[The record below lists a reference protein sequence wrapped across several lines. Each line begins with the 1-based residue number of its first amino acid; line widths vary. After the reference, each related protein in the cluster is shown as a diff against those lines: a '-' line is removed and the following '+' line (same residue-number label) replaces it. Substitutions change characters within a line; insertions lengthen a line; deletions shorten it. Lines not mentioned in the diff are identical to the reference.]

1 MADLGF
7 YGVSRKKGS
16 YAVPHFQVLLGGEWQ
31 HNAGTY
37 GLAIGAVPSKRIPET
52 VDLITTRF
60 RAERVSDE
68 TFQAWIKRIG
78 KAECKKMIDTF
89 TPIPSHDEDKSFYSD
104 WGDPREYSIG
114 DIGIGECAGEVVYPT
129 EFELTACEREV
140 FEAQLQ
146 LEAGNI
152 GQASKMAYES
162 MLHGAQSL
170 LKFRFQIAP
179 ENPDKIVEDFRT
191 AYYDT
196 EIFFDP
202 FVKGKFA
209 QDFFDAHENAGVKR
223 DATTAHQLIE
233 EAQLFIEACYSCY
246 ARMTATP
253 AKVTA

>member
-1 MADLGF
+1 MQENG
-7 YGVSRKKGS
+7 
-16 YAVPHFQVLLGGEWQ
+16 
-31 HNAGTY
+31 
-37 GLAIGAVPSKRIPET
+37 
-52 VDLITTRF
+52 
-60 RAERVSDE
+60 
-68 TFQAWIKRIG
+68 
-78 KAECKKMIDTF
+78 IDNF

-114 DIGIGECAGEVVYPT
+114 DIGIGECAGEVVFPT

-152 GQASKMAYES
+152 EKASKMAYES
-162 MLHGAQSL
+162 MLHGAQAL

-202 FVKGKFA
+202 YVKGKFA
-209 QDFFDAHENAGVKR
+209 QDFFQAHENAGVKR
-223 DATTAHQLIE
+223 DATTAHQPAGTE
-233 EAQLFIEACYSCY
+233 EASVVHRSVHRSYCAHDRD
-246 ARMTATP
+246 AREGDRVSPDSRAADQREIFAVAGHASSRRSDPGLPPAGSRTAS
-253 AKVTA
+253 ARRC